1 MAAKLG
7 RNVAQKQAKEQAK
20 ALEEAIASGAVQ
32 VKGSA
37 KKKAALRGEGP
48 DGGVGWLAQDF
59 VDRVGA
65 WEGVVNW
72 YDGAGWGG

>member
-37 KKKAALRGEGP
+37 KKKAALRGEGSEE
-48 DGGVGWLAQDF
+48 GEGRLAQRCA
-59 VDRVGA
+59 DRVTAVEGA
-65 WEGVVNW
+65 VNW
-72 YDGAGWGG
+72 YDGAG